1 MLSNLAGW
9 HFVILLGVLVLMFGA
24 KKLPE
29 AARSLGQSARVFKG
43 EMKGLRDEE
52 QPAPQPATAALPVT
66 PPALA
71 VGEQTERSA
80 TDPTR

>member
-9 HFVILLGVLVLMFGA
+9 HFVILIGVMVLLFGA

-43 EMKGLRDEE
+43 EMKSLRDEE
-52 QPAPQPATAALPVT
+52 PAGHRPSVAVADPPQALSSREQPIQ
-66 PPALA
+66 
-71 VGEQTERSA
+71 S
-80 TDPTR
+80 TDSTR